1 MGVWRDRVVIYMHA
15 GERERLTPATVGTG
29 EGGRLQRLGDRTS
42 VMLAQRLAC
51 RGAVTD
57 EQG

>member
-1 MGVWRDRVVIYMHA
+1 MVIYMHA